1 MNLWLRSGNILL
13 AFLILP
19 LVPASR
25 CSPQVTPTIHPP
37 QQSAPT
43 LSALISTLRTR
54 SQSLQ
59 SAPGVRRAYDGFL
72 AERHLVPGS
81 VSYSDFVLVRTT
93 FEATRDAGFWNL
105 HWSVTDQPP
114 NSDRIWSQWKT
125 IVRPSFTGKTA
136 TAECDELSALF
147 AFLLERSG
155 LKGVGLLWPYP
166 NHTVAVWSVHRASGP
181 AIRVVIPTSQIFLTE
196 NDTFDTHKFDPWRQK
211 TIYDYTRHDVPDSF
225 ELPKPLFDFFQ
236 SQLDK
241 YGGVSTDVLQQI
253 RNLREAVFQ
262 GSLTAEQAA
271 SEALRRSAAY
281 ASSQEDRAAF
291 QHFADDIRS
300 TSK

>member
-1 MNLWLRSGNILL
+1 MEAIPFSLAWLRQVCNDEPPLAHAMNLWLRSSNILL

-25 CSPQVTPTIHPP
+25 CSPQVTPTTHPP

-125 IVRPSFTGKTA
+125 IARPSFTGKNRYRRVRRTLR
-136 TAECDELSALF
+136 TFRLS
-147 AFLLERSG
+147 R
-155 LKGVGLLWPYP
+155 
-166 NHTVAVWSVHRASGP
+166 
-181 AIRVVIPTSQIFLTE
+181 
-196 NDTFDTHKFDPWRQK
+196 
-211 TIYDYTRHDVPDSF
+211 
-225 ELPKPLFDFFQ
+225 
-236 SQLDK
+236 
-241 YGGVSTDVLQQI
+241 
-253 RNLREAVFQ
+253 
-262 GSLTAEQAA
+262 
-271 SEALRRSAAY
+271 
-281 ASSQEDRAAF
+281 
-291 QHFADDIRS
+291 
-300 TSK
+300 